1 MKLYTLYENLIKETS
16 VEACVTQFGSEL
28 FADQLIGN
36 EPNTRKE
43 DNYIELIKRFTD
55 NEYGEET
62 NPDFMKAMTN
72 LKGCMNTYP
81 EILIPEKTN
90 IYRGLTIGMDYF
102 IINKIIIDTKNP
114 IPYSYKARSKV
125 QSWSTSYD
133 SASLFGNNEILNEIA
148 APLDFNI
155 FNVPEMR
162 QRLLK
167 FLLKEN
173 VRMAFVLEYNT
184 NKSEF
189 LFKSKYFRKLSEAP
203 HEDEVIRF
211 GNKLINTK
219 IKFNDSE
226 DVFLSMKGLKL
237 INVVNIAIKES

>member
-1 MKLYTLYENLIKETS
+1 
-16 VEACVTQFGSEL
+16 
-28 FADQLIGN
+28 
-36 EPNTRKE
+36 
-43 DNYIELIKRFTD
+43 
-55 NEYGEET
+55 
-62 NPDFMKAMTN
+62 
-72 LKGCMNTYP
+72 MNTYP

-102 IINKIIIDTKNP
+102 INNKIIIDTKNP
-114 IPYSYKARSKV
+114 IPYTYKARSKV

-133 SASLFGNNEILNEIA
+133 SASLFGNNEILNEVA
-148 APLDFNI
+148 TPLDFNV
-155 FNVPEMR
+155 FNTPEMR

-211 GNKLINTK
+211 GNKPINTK

-237 INVVNIAIKES
+237 INVVNFAIKES